1 MWFPK
6 MLMVVAITS
15 SRVCS
20 EIQWS
25 YERAH
30 ALRELMYVCSAKK
43 KKEKKKNWAQL
54 VIRPQAHNLGMY
66 WLKCWAYG
74 LGMEAHH

>member
-43 KKEKKKNWAQL
+43 KKRKKEKKE
-54 VIRPQAHNLGMY
+54 IETSTITGNLYLRAAMQ
-66 WLKCWAYG
+66 
-74 LGMEAHH
+74 